1 MEAADSDVDD
11 ARRELRAVVG
21 RDRNP
26 AERDIREVGLRE
38 ADGKRSTHGSH
49 HKHRA
54 NHGARVD
61 LSAL

>member
-26 AERDIREVGLRE
+26 AERDLREVGLGE
-38 ADGKRSTHGSH
+38 ADRRLSTHGFAS
-49 HKHRA
+49 
-54 NHGARVD
+54 
-61 LSAL
+61 